1 MQGVK
6 KNGDFHRELEG
17 KVSSG
22 FRGGLCTW
30 EAEDKVVV
38 TGALKPIIAFKVPSI
53 TGKYDA
59 RVHST
64 N

>member
-6 KNGDFHRELEG
+6 KNGDFQCELEG

-22 FRGGLCTW
+22 LRGGLCTW
-30 EAEDKVVV
+30 EAEDNVV
-38 TGALKPIIAFKVPSI
+38 TGALKPIVAFKVPSI

-64 N
+64 H